1 MAHEKRER
9 LSGMVEV
16 LSGTAAGPRRFRMV
30 ANTGAEFLRRY
41 GRAVADL
48 SGMSVPKKLPILLN
62 HDEDAVVG
70 YADSHALTADGLVLE
85 GSFVEGEKAS
95 ARVQNLSDKGFP
107 LTASVGVDI
116 ASVKVVEEGQ
126 SVRCNGRDFAG
137 PIAVWAKSALF
148 ETSVVTANPADKNTS
163 AQALAEDLP
172 MTADEFAKAN
182 PEAVK
187 AWKDEAAK
195 AENVRLMSNLGA
207 LLKAIPGRTEFVLA
221 QFSTGADVLTAKA
234 ALSDVLV
241 AEAAEKAKTPA
252 PAPSNPVLDSLKQ
265 KAGNPGLGFDGNARE
280 QAVLN
285 TEKLP
290 PAQRAQAEFDAHPEL
305 AAQGVTV
312 AALTAFYKAE
322 LRGQA
327 KTDTVTRVAAAM
339 SGGAV

>member
-16 LSGTAAGPRRFRMV
+16 LSGTGTGPRRFRMV
-30 ANTGAEFLRRY
+30 ANTGAEFMRRY

-48 SGMSVPKKLPILLN
+48 SGMTVPKKLPILLN

-70 YADSHALTADGLVLE
+70 YADSHALTAEGLVLE
-85 GSFVEGEKAS
+85 GAFVEGEKAS

-126 SVRCNGRDFAG
+126 SVRCNGRDFSG

-163 AQALAEDLP
+163 AAALAEDLP

-187 AWKDEAAK
+187 AWKDEGGKIALAS
-195 AENVRLMSNLGA
+195 ALDRLNG
-207 LLKAIPGRTEFVLA
+207 LLKAIPGRTDFVLA
-221 QFSTGADVLTAKA
+221 QFAAGADVLTARA
-234 ALSDVLV
+234 NLSEVLQGEL
-241 AEAAEKAKTPA
+241 AEAKKA
-252 PAPSNPVLDSLKQ
+252 PANNAVLDTLKQ
-265 KAGNPGLGFDGNARE
+265 KAGNPGLGFDGASRE
-280 QAVLN
+280 QAVTN
-285 TEKLP
+285 TAKLP
-290 PAQRAQAEFDAHPEL
+290 PVERAKAELEANPGLVE
-305 AAQGVTV
+305 QGVTV
-312 AALTAFYKAE
+312 QSLAAFYRAE

-327 KTDTVTRVAAAM
+327 KADTVTRVAAAM
-339 SGGAV
+339 RGGD